1 MLVFCFTD
9 VDDCVS
15 ARCANGATC
24 VDGVNQY
31 SCACQTGFTG
41 NFCESGKKHENTLV
55 FH

>member
-1 MLVFCFTD
+1 MFCFTN

-31 SCACQTGFTG
+31 SYTVAHVRQGLR
-41 NFCESGKKHENTLV
+41 EISVRVVRKIKIL
-55 FH
+55 